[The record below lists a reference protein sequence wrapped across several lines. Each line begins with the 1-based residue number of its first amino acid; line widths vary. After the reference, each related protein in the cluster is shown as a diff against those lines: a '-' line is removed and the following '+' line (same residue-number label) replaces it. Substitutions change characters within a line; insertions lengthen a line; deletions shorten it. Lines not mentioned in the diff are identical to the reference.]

1 MINTGQT
8 RKLDDVGRLVIPKS
22 IRAAMELKDGEEM
35 EFLLDD
41 KKKYM
46 VIRPCQESNPLHEL
60 AEAVNTFMAK
70 ADVSDSQELKNIS
83 RELKKIFGNLLTNK

>member
-46 VIRPCQESNPLHEL
+46 VIRPCQESNPLSEL
-60 AEAVNTFMAK
+60 AEAVNAFMAK

-83 RELKKIFGNLLTNK
+83 RELKKVFGNLLTNK

>member
-46 VIRPCQESNPLHEL
+46 VIRPCQESNPLSEL

-70 ADVSDSQELKNIS
+70 ADVSDNQELKNIS
-83 RELKKIFGNLLTNK
+83 RELKKVFGNLLTNK

>member
-46 VIRPCQESNPLHEL
+46 VIRPCQESNPLSEL
-60 AEAVNTFMAK
+60 AEAVNAFMAK

-83 RELKKIFGNLLTNK
+83 RELKKVFSNLLTNK